1 MTKLPDGGPAFY
13 GKYRGKVENSIDPQG
28 LARVQVSCP
37 AVLGDA
43 TLAWAMPCLPG
54 AGPGVGFHAIP
65 PVGAKIWVEFEGGNP
80 DYPIWA
86 GGFWDLGDAPA
97 PPGPTAFLT
106 KAWKGDNFSLEI
118 MDIPGAPT
126 LALELTTA
134 MGPAKIEADATG
146 LTITHGASTVKLA
159 IDGVSINGANLKVL
173 P

>member
-1 MTKLPDGGPAFY
+1 MTRLPDGGPAFY

-86 GGFWDLGDAPA
+86 GGFWDIGDAPA

>member
-1 MTKLPDGGPAFY
+1 MSKLPDGGPAFY
-13 GKYRGKVENSIDPQG
+13 GKYRGKVENPIDPQG

-54 AGPGVGFHAIP
+54 AGPGVGLHVVP

-134 MGPAKIEADATG
+134 MGPAKIEADVTG

-159 IDGVSINGANLKVL
+159 IDGVSINGANLKIL